1 MYTLG
6 HTFVPA
12 PIHAGGLRYHGA
24 GAIISQLLKDSLIEA
39 VAIQQIECFE
49 AGVKFAQAE
58 GIIPA
63 PEANHGIA
71 QVIREA
77 LKAKEEGSSKTIL
90 FNLCGHGYF
99 DMSAYEDY
107 FAGKLVDHKLT
118 DDQLY
123 SELKKLDTPE
133 AA

>member
-6 HTFVPA
+6 HTFIPA

-24 GAIISQLLKDSLIEA
+24 GVIISQLLKDKIIEA
-39 VAIQQIECFE
+39 KAIQQIECFD
-49 AGVKFAQAE
+49 AGVMFAKAE
-58 GIIPA
+58 GIVPA

-77 LKAKEEGSSKTIL
+77 LKVKEAGMKKTIL

-99 DMSAYEDY
+99 DMAAYQDY
-107 FAGKLVDHKLT
+107 LAGKLVDHELT
-118 DDQLY
+118 DDELY
-123 SELKKLDTPE
+123 SDLRKLDTPKV
-133 AA
+133 A